1 MQHTWDEFRKQY
13 ENEQTARTNFCD
25 LCEDLMRKKYPDHN
39 IFKSDLISEFNTEK
53 VDQNG
58 KESVIY
64 LPKYF
69 TDGVSNSRKGQI
81 RKSLNDNL
89 PFIKTNE
96 IKKWVLFVPSKLTSE
111 ESSWWE
117 NWTTR
122 ISRENNIDLIIY
134 DSKAIFNMLNDFKI
148 IGKWF
153 HSEHEYV
160 SDVNSDD
167 TLDFDFDFDAAADAA
182 IETVSQPEPKP
193 ETRTTTT
200 TTTTTTITTQTTK
213 TIAAAPLIAQAVQN
227 AAPKIMSV
235 AASAATD
242 ATEVKNSD
250 EPKIEDLPNTFKFKQ
265 LFEELELLH
274 KTNLTEEQ
282 RKIFDQRREDSKVA
296 NYLNDFEFGD
306 LSSTSESDLKYKGDA
321 HAAKGQYSRSLYIYE
336 YIQYKNLLSDD
347 RKNELNTDIQ
357 DSCDNLQFMYKMM
370 KGDLLFAT
378 REYINAYEE
387 YEEAAALKDGENAEA
402 NSKKFE
408 AQGEALMEVGDFA
421 NAAAS
426 FKTALN
432 YNVADDNLK
441 NRYEIAKSLDNG
453 TNYFKSKWLRWLN
466 IFIAPI
472 AYWKA
477 QHKDPSIRE
486 NAHAKKLRKKAWWGL
501 ATVILILLAVA
512 AIFLIGRYLASK
524 AVQPEIETQQI
535 QTPHDLQIQLGD
547 YYMNN
552 FSNENPHYIDSAI
565 TAYKRAIRYDNTDT
579 AAERKYRNAENR
591 RMAYINEVQNNI
603 SNDTSYFL
611 SMRRPTE
618 GLWLFKYRYDPNDRT
633 KGKFGYVDTTGKVV
647 IAPMFDFNYRKMEGI
662 GETFC
667 NGRALVCLKVGQ
679 DTIYF
684 HIDNRGNKIEE

>member
-213 TIAAAPLIAQAVQN
+213 TIAAAPQIAQA
-227 AAPKIMSV
+227 
-235 AASAATD
+235 
-242 ATEVKNSD
+242 
-250 EPKIEDLPNTFKFKQ
+250 
-265 LFEELELLH
+265 
-274 KTNLTEEQ
+274 
-282 RKIFDQRREDSKVA
+282 
-296 NYLNDFEFGD
+296 
-306 LSSTSESDLKYKGDA
+306 
-321 HAAKGQYSRSLYIYE
+321 
-336 YIQYKNLLSDD
+336 
-347 RKNELNTDIQ
+347 
-357 DSCDNLQFMYKMM
+357 
-370 KGDLLFAT
+370 
-378 REYINAYEE
+378 
-387 YEEAAALKDGENAEA
+387 
-402 NSKKFE
+402 
-408 AQGEALMEVGDFA
+408 
-421 NAAAS
+421 
-426 FKTALN
+426 
-432 YNVADDNLK
+432 
-441 NRYEIAKSLDNG
+441 
-453 TNYFKSKWLRWLN
+453 
-466 IFIAPI
+466 
-472 AYWKA
+472 
-477 QHKDPSIRE
+477 
-486 NAHAKKLRKKAWWGL
+486 
-501 ATVILILLAVA
+501 
-512 AIFLIGRYLASK
+512 
-524 AVQPEIETQQI
+524 
-535 QTPHDLQIQLGD
+535 
-547 YYMNN
+547 
-552 FSNENPHYIDSAI
+552 
-565 TAYKRAIRYDNTDT
+565 
-579 AAERKYRNAENR
+579 
-591 RMAYINEVQNNI
+591 
-603 SNDTSYFL
+603 
-611 SMRRPTE
+611 
-618 GLWLFKYRYDPNDRT
+618 
-633 KGKFGYVDTTGKVV
+633 
-647 IAPMFDFNYRKMEGI
+647 
-662 GETFC
+662 
-667 NGRALVCLKVGQ
+667 
-679 DTIYF
+679 
-684 HIDNRGNKIEE
+684 